1 MLVDLWLGRRPKF
14 VGDLR
19 RGGPMFAAIQSWS
32 FHRLYKAVIIMSHS
46 SHIERLNPKVQ
57 DPHYQEIPPNEVKHT
72 KAGARGVQAGGNAGA
87 MGDPASDQSQH
98 NYQVSRD
105 TDMADHARAAAEI
118 EAARRR
124 EEIDDAR
131 ANKLHNV

>member
-1 MLVDLWLGRRPKF
+1 
-14 VGDLR
+14 
-19 RGGPMFAAIQSWS
+19 
-32 FHRLYKAVIIMSHS
+32 MSTNPH
-46 SHIERLNPKVQ
+46 LNMPNPKVH
-57 DPHYQEIPPNEVKHT
+57 DPHYQEIPPGEVKHS
-72 KAGARGVQAGGNAGA
+72 KAGARGVKAGGNAGA
-87 MGDPASDQSQH
+87 MGDPVNDQSQH

-105 TDMADHARAAAEI
+105 TDMIEHARAAAEI